1 MRSLPRAVSNH
12 IPSSTQTES
21 RAAAFSKES
30 FDFIVV
36 GGGTSGLVVATR
48 LAENP
53 NIRVGVI
60 EAGEYLPNDANI
72 NIPQGA
78 GYLRNP
84 SYDWLMSSVPQEG
97 ANNRSIYLARGKIV
111 GGSTGINSMASPFFS
126 CFPRR
131 LWFQGQVWQ
140 RGAREDYDA
149 WSQVIGNDKTWSFE
163 GLLPYFKKTENWT
176 PPTLKHPGEVVTPA
190 LEDVHGRG
198 GAIQVSYDN
207 YFTDIDIPCVTTAGN
222 LGLPLISNP
231 DGGNSTG
238 FPLVARSVSPTQ
250 GVRSYS
256 GTGYLTPNLAKPNL
270 YLLTSAQVTKI
281 NFNKDHSGQITA
293 SGVEFL
299 VGSKTYTAEARKEV
313 ILAAGSLK
321 TPQLL
326 ELSGVGDSKLISSL
340 GIPSIL
346 DLPQVGEN
354 LQDQP
359 LCITEFSVREG
370 FTTLDQL
377 RFNATFAAAASAQYN
392 HSHTGPLT
400 YTPSIYGVVPLQSIV
415 NASRLNSLLA
425 ELDAQIASTTLT
437 PLQKVQYTFQRNLV
451 AEGKVGTVGFTVV
464 PVGGT
469 AAPPAPNTS
478 YVSVVA
484 VAMHPFSRGS
494 VHISSTNAT
503 KMPAIDIGYLK
514 FDFDADLVTEG
525 LKFNRKWSETP
536 PFSNLIQGPTTPAA
550 NITSDADVKSFL
562 RNTVAAHNHALGS
575 TVMAPRNLGGVVD
588 SSLKVYGLENV
599 RIVDA
604 GIIPQMITGAIS
616 ATVYAVAEKASDI
629 IKEAWNL

>member
-1 MRSLPRAVSNH
+1 MALTTLTLLLLATSGLAQSFVQPR
-12 IPSSTQTES
+12 IIESTAS
-21 RAAAFSKES
+21 AFSKES

-60 EAGEYLPNDANI
+60 EAGEYRPNDANI
-72 NIPQGA
+72 NVPQGS
-78 GYLRNP
+78 GYLGNP
-84 SYDWLMSSVPQEG
+84 NYDWMMSSVPQEG
-97 ANNRSIYLARGKIV
+97 ANNRSIYLARGKMV
-111 GGSTGINSMASPFFS
+111 GGSTGINAM
-126 CFPRR
+126 
-131 LWFQGQVWQ
+131 VWQ
-140 RGAREDYDA
+140 RGSREDYDS

-176 PPTLKHPGEVVTPA
+176 PPTLKDPGEVVTPA
-190 LEDVHGRG
+190 LEAVHGRG

-207 YFTDIDIPCVTTAGN
+207 YFTDIDIPCVTTAGK

-231 DGGNSTG
+231 DGGNATG
-238 FPLVARSVSPTQ
+238 FPLLARSVSPTQ
-250 GVRSYS
+250 GVRSYAS
-256 GTGYLTPNLAKPNL
+256 NGYFTPNLAKPNL
-270 YLLTSAQVTKI
+270 FLLTDAQVTKI
-281 NFNKDHSGQITA
+281 NFNKDRSGITA
-293 SGVEFL
+293 TGVEFL

-326 ELSGVGDSKLISSL
+326 ELSGVGNSKLLSSL

-354 LQDQP
+354 LQDHP
-359 LCITEFSVREG
+359 LCVTEFSVRKG

-400 YTPSIYGVVPLQSIV
+400 YTPSIYGVVPLKSIV
-415 NASRLNSLLA
+415 NASRMNSILA

-437 PLQKVQYTFQRNLV
+437 PLQKAQYTFQRNIV

-464 PVGGT
+464 PVGGI

-478 YVSVVA
+478 YVSPVA

-494 VHISSTNAT
+494 VHISSRNAT
-503 KMPAIDIGYLK
+503 QMPAIDVGFLK
-514 FDFDADLVTEG
+514 FGFDTDLVTSG
-525 LKFNRKWSETP
+525 LQFIRKWSETP

-550 NITSDADVKSFL
+550 NITSDADVKSYL
-562 RNTVAAHNHALGS
+562 RNTVAAHNHALGT

-588 SSLKVYGLENV
+588 SNLKVYGVENV

-604 GIIPQMITGAIS
+604 GIIPQMITGTIS
-616 ATVYAVAEKASDI
+616 STVYAVAEKASDI